1 MIEIV
6 PPLYWAL
13 ASLFLGLTLAAMP
26 ARDKRLTPN
35 ERMGIF
41 GVFGG
46 LAAAAACICIAL
58 VPLVG
63 RALLAFSTL
72 FLWMSFM
79 ATGLRVH
86 SWCHPLSK
94 RFLCLSLLALGL
106 AIVLMLAQFFTV
118 QNRDARV
125 IYQLSV
131 SLLLLGWMIHGL
143 RQARRHSPSLQLDLM
158 VVGTFALMLLISVWS
173 WTLLSDNAGKLLL
186 FSEIFSEESLAFSMR
201 LFVVAALA
209 LLLISANGYGLERLV
224 SLNSTVTDQM
234 AQSDQL
240 NQQLNTLLNEKN
252 EMLQVLSFAA
262 RSQNLPAIMSSLAH
276 EINQPLGAIRL
287 NADFLLAEDASLSA
301 AQREQLLHQLV
312 NCSNAATQV
321 VRDFRRFLETHLTP
335 HVKVDVSQLLSD
347 LVRGF
352 QEEFH
357 RQCVQVEM
365 HADEDV
371 AVQGDPVQ
379 LESALTGLLLY
390 MIKRKSPDVR
400 HMEISAKCIGRF
412 LHLRLVD
419 NGPPISASQLLQ
431 ALVDRPMHEANH
443 AFNQSLWL
451 SRAIIENHG
460 GAMSVHE
467 SPGQTGIHLQLPILD
482 LTS

>member
-26 ARDKRLTPN
+26 ARDKRLNPN
-35 ERMGIF
+35 DRMSLF
-41 GVFGG
+41 GVIGG

-63 RALLAFSTL
+63 RVLLAFSTL
-72 FLWMSFM
+72 FLWISFM

-86 SWCHPLSK
+86 SWSQPLSK
-94 RFLCLSLLALGL
+94 RFISLSLLALGL
-106 AIVLMLAQFFTV
+106 AIVVMFGQFFTV

-125 IYQLSV
+125 IYQLVV
-131 SLLLLGWMIHGL
+131 SLLLLGWMMNGL
-143 RQARRHSPSLQLDLM
+143 LQTRRKSPSLQLDLM
-158 VVGTFALMLLISVWS
+158 GVGIFVLMFLLSLWS
-173 WTLLSDNAGKLLL
+173 WTVLSDNAGQLLL
-186 FSEIFSEESLAFSMR
+186 FSDIFSEESLAFSMR

-234 AQSDQL
+234 VQSDQL

-287 NADFLLAEDASLSA
+287 NADFLLAEDASLASD
-301 AQREQLLHQLV
+301 QREQLLHQLV

-335 HVKVDVSQLLSD
+335 HVNVDVSQLLSD

-352 QEEFH
+352 HGEFH

-390 MIKRKSPDVR
+390 MIKRNSPDVR
-400 HMEISAKCIGRF
+400 QMEITAKCIGRF
-412 LHLRLVD
+412 VHMRLID
-419 NGPPISASQLLQ
+419 NGPPISSHQLLQ
-431 ALVDRPMHEANH
+431 ALVYRPSDEASH
-443 AFNQSLWL
+443 DFNQSLWL
-451 SRAIIENHG
+451 SRAIIEHHG

-467 SPGQTGIHLQLPILD
+467 SPGQTGIHLQLPILE
-482 LTS
+482 LT

>member
-1 MIEIV
+1 M
-6 PPLYWAL
+6 
-13 ASLFLGLTLAAMP
+13 M
-26 ARDKRLTPN
+26 
-35 ERMGIF
+35 
-41 GVFGG
+41 
-46 LAAAAACICIAL
+46 
-58 VPLVG
+58 
-63 RALLAFSTL
+63 
-72 FLWMSFM
+72 
-79 ATGLRVH
+79 
-86 SWCHPLSK
+86 
-94 RFLCLSLLALGL
+94 
-106 AIVLMLAQFFTV
+106 
-118 QNRDARV
+118 
-125 IYQLSV
+125 
-131 SLLLLGWMIHGL
+131 HGL
-143 RQARRHSPSLQLDLM
+143 RQMRRKSPSLQLDLM
-158 VVGTFALMLLISVWS
+158 VVGTFSLMLLISVWS
-173 WTLLSDNAGKLLL
+173 WTVLSDNAGKLLL

-234 AQSDQL
+234 VQSDQL

-262 RSQNLPAIMSSLAH
+262 RSENLPAIMSSLAH

-301 AQREQLLHQLV
+301 PQREQLLHQLV

-352 QEEFH
+352 HGEFH

-390 MIKRKSPDVR
+390 MIKRNSPHVR
-400 HMEISAKCIGRF
+400 QLEITAKCIGRF
-412 LHLRLVD
+412 VHMRLID
-419 NGPPISASQLLQ
+419 NGPPISSHQLLQ
-431 ALVDRPMHEANH
+431 ALVYRPADKASHD
-443 AFNQSLWL
+443 FNQSLWL
-451 SRAIIENHG
+451 SRAIIEHHG

-467 SPGQTGIHLQLPILD
+467 SPGQTGIHLQLPTLEQ
-482 LTS
+482 TS